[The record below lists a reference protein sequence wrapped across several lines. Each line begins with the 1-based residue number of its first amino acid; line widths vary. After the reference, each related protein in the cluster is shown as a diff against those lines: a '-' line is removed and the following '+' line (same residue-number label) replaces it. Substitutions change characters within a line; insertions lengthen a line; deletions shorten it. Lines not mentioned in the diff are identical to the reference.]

1 MKVSKIIVC
10 SLILFSSIGAY
21 AQKSNVQNA
30 YRALEKKKIEEAVEY
45 IEMAAA
51 NSSTANDVKM
61 HNYRGK
67 IYYEIYSNADYKAMD
82 PMAIMK
88 CAESWIAVYKH
99 PKAKKWF
106 DKDELS
112 VEILQKRVLDYLIL
126 E

>member
-1 MKVSKIIVC
+1 MKVYKIIIC

-30 YRALEKKKIEEAVEY
+30 YRALEKKIEEAVKY

-88 CAESWIAVYKH
+88 CAESWIALYQH
-99 PKAKKWF
+99 PKAKM
-106 DKDELS
+106 
-112 VEILQKRVLDYLIL
+112 V
-126 E
+126 